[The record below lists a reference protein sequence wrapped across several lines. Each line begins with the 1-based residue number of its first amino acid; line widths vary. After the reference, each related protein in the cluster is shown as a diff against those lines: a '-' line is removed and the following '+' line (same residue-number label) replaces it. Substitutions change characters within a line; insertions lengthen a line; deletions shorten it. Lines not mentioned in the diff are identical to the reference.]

1 MPLAERSYDQLRDLP
16 IALHDEMDAVRY
28 VPADR
33 LEEAVAGNPNVD
45 GASEGPA

>member
-1 MPLAERSYDQLRDLP
+1 MTSFEISP

-33 LEEAVAGNPNVD
+33 LEEWAVAGNPNVD